1 MKKQLFSILVF
12 SILFIHTSLFAQQ
25 NTLDAC
31 LYGNILSEMEAQYPG
46 YRDVVQRT
54 FDDAKTNQ
62 ASFRGVY
69 TIPVVVH
76 VVWKNA
82 VENLADSVIQQQIAQ
97 LNKCYRR
104 QNTDASNV
112 RQVFKSIAADPMI
125 EFKLMQI
132 VRVQTTKTFQMNLT
146 SLASLDAVKDKAKGG
161 SDAWDPEH
169 YLNIW
174 VCNIKPLVILG
185 TENPLLGYAYPP
197 ANLTNWPAGSN
208 APSQKLEGVVIHH
221 PAFGINKIFPIK
233 GFGDISIEGK
243 TLVHE
248 VGHYLGLRHI
258 WGDGSQSALGIGDCN
273 ATDGVDDT
281 PHAGTQSQFDCD
293 TTKNSCTND
302 KPFDLPDMVEN
313 FMDYSSEK
321 CENTFTK
328 GQVAIMRGVLE
339 GPRKKL
345 LEGSVAAN
353 DLTEKMPTLLLA
365 PNPTSGYI
373 NLKIKDLN
381 QQTATIEVSDVLGCL
396 IQKQAVESDWFGIDL
411 SNQPSGIYF
420 VTLRANGVRSVK
432 KVVKE

>member
-1 MKKQLFSILVF
+1 MKKQLFTTFVFCVFLCSTSI
-12 SILFIHTSLFAQQ
+12 FAQQ

-46 YRDVVQRT
+46 YKELVQRT
-54 FDDAKTNQ
+54 FDEAKANQ
-62 ASFRGVY
+62 ANFRGVY

-82 VENLADSVIQQQIAQ
+82 IENLPDSVIEQQIAQ

-104 QNTDASNV
+104 KNSDADNV

-125 EFKLMQI
+125 EFKLVQI
-132 VRVQTTKTFQMNLT
+132 VRVQTAKTFQMNLT

-197 ANLTNWPAGSN
+197 ANLANWPAGSS
-208 APSQKLEGVVIHH
+208 APTQKLEGVVIHH
-221 PAFGINKIFPIK
+221 PAFGVNKIFNIK
-233 GFGDISIEGK
+233 GFGEVAIEGK

-258 WGDGSQSALGIGDCN
+258 WGDGSQSVLGVGDCN

-302 KPFDLPDMVEN
+302 KPIDLPDMVEN

-328 GQVAIMRGVLE
+328 GQVAVMRGVLE
-339 GPRKKL
+339 GARKKL

-353 DLTEKMPTLLLA
+353 DAAEKTPSLLIA
-365 PNPTSGYI
+365 PNPTNGFI
-373 NLKIKDLN
+373 NLKIN
-381 QQTATIEVSDVLGCL
+381 SFRPQIATIEVTDVLGCA
-396 IQKQAVESDWFGIDL
+396 IQKQAVESDWFSLDL

-420 VTLRANGVRSVK
+420 VTLRANGVRTVK
-432 KVVKE
+432 KVVKQ